1 MAVGTVQKFNDGAI
15 RAAAEV
21 ETAIAAGDWTK
32 AHAVANKA
40 ISRGLRHPVFFLMRA
55 QRMEAGGHLQFALED
70 YQRAADLAPE
80 DPNIHERVGL
90 CAMKLKEHA
99 IAVSAFDAALACDP
113 NQQQI
118 LYLRGLC
125 LTELGDHEGA
135 EKSFEMAIAVDPTA
149 ANALATL
156 STILVRKGDGDRA
169 RELAQRALSIE
180 PHHPTALVSL
190 SLADLAQKRYAD
202 GERVIRELIAND
214 NLTPSNRAQAF
225 TMLGDAL
232 DGQKKY
238 ADAFA
243 AYCQANEHHQRHYF
257 SQYSGNPGSEAAR
270 HLINFFEGER
280 AERWRPAEDTVEVE
294 GEFEGH
300 VFLLGFMR
308 SGTTLLEQVLASNP
322 DIAALEEK
330 GLLSEPGE
338 RYFTS
343 IPGLQK
349 LADIHGE
356 ELANVRRD
364 YWKRARALLP
374 ATSARIFLDKQP
386 LNTSRLPLIVKV
398 FPKARIIFALRD
410 PRDVVFSCF
419 RRHLRVTGTQY
430 EFLLIEN
437 CARFYSNLMRLA
449 EICRNKM
456 PMNLLEHRY
465 EDMVQDFD
473 GRIQAV
479 CDFIGVPF
487 TDAMRNFSEQKIVA
501 DLRSPSA
508 MQVRQPLY
516 GDGIAHWRRYA
527 DQLAPILPILEP
539 WVEKFGYPKD

>member
-1 MAVGTVQKFNDGAI
+1 MALDTAQKFDDSAI
-15 RAAAEV
+15 RVAAEV

-32 AHAVANKA
+32 AHAAANRA
-40 ISRGLRHPVFFLMRA
+40 ISRGLRHPVFFMMRA
-55 QRMEAGGHLQFALED
+55 QRMEEGGHLQFALED
-70 YQRAADLAPE
+70 YQRAAAVAPG
-80 DPNIHERVGL
+80 DPKIHEAVGL
-90 CAMKLKEHA
+90 CAMKLEEHA

-113 NQQQI
+113 NLPLI
-118 LYLRGLC
+118 LYRRGVC
-125 LTELGDHEGA
+125 LTHLSDHEGA
-135 EKSFEMAIAVDPTA
+135 ERSYELALAIDPVA
-149 ANALATL
+149 ANVLADL
-156 STILVRKGDGDRA
+156 SSIVVRKGEQEKARDLAHRA
-169 RELAQRALSIE
+169 LAIDPNQPMAMVSLALADQAQR
-180 PHHPTALVSL
+180 
-190 SLADLAQKRYAD
+190 RYAD
-202 GERVIRELIAND
+202 AERVLM
-214 NLTPSNRAQAF
+214 NLLSTDLPQSFNRSQVH
-225 TMLGDAL
+225 TLLGDAL

-238 ADAFA
+238 PEAFA
-243 AYCQANEHHQRHYF
+243 AYCRANEGLLRQF
-257 SQYSGNPGSEAAR
+257 SAKYSGNLGSEAAR
-270 HLINFFEGER
+270 HLINFFEGEP
-280 AERWRPAEDTVEVE
+280 AGRWRPAEDAVEVE
-294 GEFEGH
+294 GEFDGH

-343 IPGLQK
+343 FPGLQK

-364 YWKRARALLP
+364 YWKRARELLP
-374 ATSARIFLDKQP
+374 TTSARIFLDKQP
-386 LNTSRLPLIVKV
+386 LNTSRLPLIAKA